1 MPTKGERSPARARR
15 IRLRPAAGGVLLAL
29 AASGPV
35 AAQSDSIPAH
45 ETFTIDSRG
54 LAERRTINVYT
65 PPGYA
70 TAGRAFPVLYMPDGG
85 LAEDF
90 PHVVNTID
98 SLIRLERI
106 RPVVVV
112 GIENTER
119 RRDLTGPTT
128 VKSDSAIAPRVGG
141 SAAFRAFLRDELMP
155 EVNKRYRTTGET
167 TIVGESLAGL
177 FIVETLLLEP
187 TLFRRYIALD
197 PSVWWNRGELVG
209 TAEGRMAAL
218 ADSARTLFLSTSKE
232 PGTTVGITR
241 LAETLKAHAPR
252 ALTWSYEPRPDTEH
266 STIFR
271 AVAPGAFAKV
281 LK

>member
-1 MPTKGERSPARARR
+1 M
-15 IRLRPAAGGVLLAL
+15 LLAVVTP
-29 AASGPV
+29 AGRA
-35 AAQSDSIPAH
+35 AAQSDTIPVH
-45 ETFTIDSRG
+45 ETFTIESRG

-65 PPGYA
+65 PPGYGSS
-70 TAGRAFPVLYMPDGG
+70 GRAFPVLYMPDGG

-98 SLIRLERI
+98 SLIRIERI

-119 RRDLTGPTT
+119 RRDVTGPTT

-141 SAAFRAFLRDELMP
+141 SAAFRAFIRDELIP
-155 EVNKRYRTTGET
+155 EVKQRYRCTDEM

-187 TLFRRYIALD
+187 ALFRRYVVLS
-197 PSVWWNRGELVG
+197 PSLWWNGGELVRTAERRLGALAGMERTLYLAEANESGIREG
-209 TAEGRMAAL
+209 TAQLVA
-218 ADSARTLFLSTSKE
+218 
-232 PGTTVGITR
+232 V
-241 LAETLKAHAPR
+241 LKAHAPP
-252 ALTWSYEPRPDTEH
+252 ALTWYYEPRPDLTH
-266 STIFR
+266 ATIFR
-271 AVAPGAFAKV
+271 GASPGAFAKL